1 MNASVFIPLIEIDN
15 EVHVLYQ
22 VRSEHIRQGGEIG
35 FPGGMVE
42 KVDQGN
48 YEKTAIR
55 ETVEELGVEEEDIDV
70 IGYMGTLVNSSNVT
84 LDVYIGTLT
93 YDAYTRMNFS
103 DEVASVFTVPLKW
116 LISNDPE
123 IHYIRM
129 EVKPTFVDEDGDEV
143 ILLDAKSLGLPKR
156 YEKPWDIGR
165 RKVYFYRFQDKL
177 IWGMTG
183 EITYEFLKLL
193 S

>member
-103 DEVASVFTVPLKW
+103 DEVASVF
-116 LISNDPE
+116 
-123 IHYIRM
+123 
-129 EVKPTFVDEDGDEV
+129 
-143 ILLDAKSLGLPKR
+143 LLFHLNG
-156 YEKPWDIGR
+156 
-165 RKVYFYRFQDKL
+165 
-177 IWGMTG
+177 
-183 EITYEFLKLL
+183 
-193 S
+193 